1 MAGGAEGNVDVEE
14 KRKYDSLIQK
24 GDSRNGDRDMDGRI
38 CGEKQRTCT
47 ELDEVGMEEMRKWT
61 LFLTIGDATY
71 TQRKNV
77 PTVIT
82 VLNQKRS

>member
-1 MAGGAEGNVDVEE
+1 
-14 KRKYDSLIQK
+14 
-24 GDSRNGDRDMDGRI
+24 MDGRI